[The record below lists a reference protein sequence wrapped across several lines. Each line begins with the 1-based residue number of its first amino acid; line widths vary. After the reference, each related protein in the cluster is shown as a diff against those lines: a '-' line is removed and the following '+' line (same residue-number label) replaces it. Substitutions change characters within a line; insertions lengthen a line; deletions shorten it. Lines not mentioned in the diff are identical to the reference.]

1 MKIAKDSNLYEAC
14 ERVALGC
21 KSDGDRN
28 LTSQDTATIMLFVVL
43 NSVLDTGR
51 SVEQLLAK
59 ADDEGVTPENSAAAL
74 KWRKETRDVLKV
86 LATASNNFQNVVMA
100 DADNGPLM
108 KSVKATAV
116 KVADF
121 A

>member
-1 MKIAKDSNLYEAC
+1 MKIAKDSNLFEAC
-14 ERVALGC
+14 ERIAAGC
-21 KSDGDRN
+21 KADGDRN
-28 LTSQDTATIMLFVVL
+28 LNSQDTATIMLFVVL
-43 NSVLDTGR
+43 NSILDNGK

-59 ADDEGVTPENSAAAL
+59 ADDEGVKAEDAAAAL

-100 DADNGPLM
+100 DEENGPMM
-108 KSVKATAV
+108 KPVKATAT